1 MNDKHA
7 VVLLSGGQDST
18 TCLYWALERYEKVT
32 ALSINYGQRHKVE
45 IDSARAIAEA
55 AGVEHES
62 LDLPK
67 LLKGT
72 SPLVSDNPV
81 GQYANAE
88 ELPGGI
94 EPTFVPG
101 RNALFLVIAANRAVV
116 LGAKHLVTGVCEE
129 DYGGYPDCRRVFIDS
144 MQTSLGLAMTGDE
157 SLLEIHTPLMN
168 LDKKATVQ
176 MAKDLPGCWDALAYS
191 HTCYN
196 GMVPPCGK
204 CHACILRQRGFDLA
218 DEIDPLIARVGVAA
232 K

>member
-7 VVLLSGGQDST
+7 LVLLSGGQDST
-18 TCLYWALERYEKVT
+18 TCLYWALTRYEKVT

-45 IDSARAIAEA
+45 IDSAKIIADN

-62 LDLPK
+62 LDLPN

-81 GQYANAE
+81 GQYDNAE
-88 ELPGGI
+88 ALPGGI

-116 LGAKHLVTGVCEE
+116 LGAKHLITGVCEE

-144 MQTSLGLAMTGDE
+144 METSLGLAMTGDE
-157 SLLEIHTPLMN
+157 NLLEIHTPLMR
-168 LDKKATVQ
+168 LDKEATVQ
-176 MAKDLPGCWDALAYS
+176 MAKDSPGCWEALAYT

-204 CHACILRQRGFDLA
+204 CHACILRQRGFDMA
-218 DEIDPLIARVGVAA
+218 GEIDPLIQRVGAGVR
-232 K
+232 